1 VKFAD
6 GVRFDRAKP
15 VTQSTDNQPREAAW
29 SWPADPQHWTIT
41 RLNVNKRRN

>member
-15 VTQSTDNQPREAAW
+15 VTQSTDNQPREAA
-29 SWPADPQHWTIT
+29 
-41 RLNVNKRRN
+41 